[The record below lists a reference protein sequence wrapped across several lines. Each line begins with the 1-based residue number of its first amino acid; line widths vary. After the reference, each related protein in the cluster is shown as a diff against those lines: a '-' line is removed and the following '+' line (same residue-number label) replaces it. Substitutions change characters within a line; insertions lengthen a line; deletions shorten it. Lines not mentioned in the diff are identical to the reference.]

1 MSTTHLWETPQ
12 KLFDELNS
20 EFHFTLDVCALASN
34 AKCTNFYSPLE
45 DGLKQDW
52 TGTCWMNPPYGHSIG
67 KWVQKAFKA
76 AQDGATVVA
85 LLPARTDTRWW
96 HSFVMKARDI
106 RFLPGRLRFSNAP
119 NSAPF
124 PNAIV
129 IWRAGEPRVITAGPP
144 SNAPHGHPGA
154 FC

>member
-12 KLFDELNS
+12 TLFDKLNN
-20 EFHFTLDVCALASN
+20 EFHFTLDVCALAGN

-52 TGTCWMNPPYGHSIG
+52 TGTCWMNPPYGYSIG

-76 AQDGATVVA
+76 AQEGATVVA

-106 RFLPGRLRFSNAP
+106 RFLAGRLRFSNAP

-129 IWRAGEPRVITAGPP
+129 IWGGGSMQGRSVKYE
-144 SNAPHGHPGA
+144 
-154 FC
+154 